1 MTVDRRRRR
10 RPLGRPASILAVVA
24 LLTGCAKAPS
34 GVQPAAVGGAGN
46 GGAETPRGAMR
57 RTAQASL
64 APVVLIVLENHE
76 ASAILGS
83 PAAPYLNST
92 LIPTGRLFTSYTAVT
107 HPSLPN
113 YLAMTSGGTQ
123 GKVGTDSVYAGE
135 IHARNLFGQLSR
147 AGVRWRS
154 YQETMPKR
162 CYRLYAAGT
171 DPQQYTLKHD
181 PAMTYAD
188 IANSR
193 RCRRVVPL
201 TELDPTRLPPF
212 SFVTPN
218 LCHDMHS
225 CSISAGDRWLGRHVP
240 PLLRNGAI
248 VVVTF
253 DEGSTNVGG
262 GGNVLLVEV
271 GPGVTPGDTV
281 GHAYDHYSLL
291 AALEERFG
299 VRRLANARSTD
310 ALPI

>member
-1 MTVDRRRRR
+1 MTVDRHPRR

-24 LLTGCAKAPS
+24 LLTGCANAPS
-34 GVQPAAVGGAGN
+34 GVHPAAMRGAGN
-46 GGAETPRGAMR
+46 GGAETSNTATR
-57 RTAQASL
+57 RAAQASF

-83 PAAPYLNST
+83 SEAPYLNTS
-92 LIPTGRLFTSYTAVT
+92 LIPAGRLFTSYTAVT

-123 GKVGTDSVYAGE
+123 GKVGTDSVHAGE

-147 AGVRWRS
+147 AGVGWRS
-154 YQETMPKR
+154 YEETMPKR

-201 TELDPTRLPPF
+201 GELDPTRLPAF

-225 CSISAGDRWLGRHVP
+225 CSISAGDRWLGRRVP
-240 PLLRNGAI
+240 RLLRNGAI

-253 DEGSTNVGG
+253 DEGSTSVGG
-262 GGNVLLVEV
+262 GGNVVLVEA
-271 GPGVTPGDTV
+271 GPGVAAGDAV

-291 AALEERFG
+291 AALEDRFG
-299 VRRLANARSTD
+299 VRRLGKARS
-310 ALPI
+310 AEPLPI